1 VETEKIAR
9 SHQELAIKMRED
21 LEEQAD
27 VQLGKQMDHRRIK
40 QSTLEKLWKQKQ
52 AAELHVLKA
61 REKYLNDRTRIE
73 SYRKQLRDIQSAGE
87 SAGANWNEAARADQQ
102 VAIDRIR
109 KGLARTEKTAL
120 ANEQDL
126 LEFSKALKEM
136 IPAWEASWREFC
148 DDCQDMEEDRVEFL
162 KDNLWTYANEVSTIC
177 VNDDNVCYLLV
188 GTICID

>member
-1 VETEKIAR
+1 
-9 SHQELAIKMRED
+9 MREV
-21 LEEQAD
+21 LEDQAD

-73 SYRKQLRDIQSAGE
+73 SYRKQLRDIQSAGD
-87 SAGANWNEAARADQQ
+87 SSADQQ
-102 VAIDRIR
+102 VAIDRLR
-109 KGLARTEKTAL
+109 RGLSRTEKTAL

-126 LEFSKALKEM
+126 LEFSKALREM

-162 KDNLWTYANEVSTIC
+162 KDNLWTYANEVSTVC